1 MVAADDTLSKI
12 SRIYG
17 KPVADLARANNI
29 DANASLNV
37 GDRIIIP
44 GLRSAA
50 GNTIASLAATTIIAE
65 HKPTGGGSEA
75 EASANASVFKEVP
88 QPADGKDVTKA
99 AEGTGSL
106 PKFR

>member
-37 GDRIIIP
+37 GDRIIFPVCAAQLVIR
-44 GLRSAA
+44 LR
-50 GNTIASLAATTIIAE
+50 
-65 HKPTGGGSEA
+65 
-75 EASANASVFKEVP
+75 V
-88 QPADGKDVTKA
+88 
-99 AEGTGSL
+99 
-106 PKFR
+106 